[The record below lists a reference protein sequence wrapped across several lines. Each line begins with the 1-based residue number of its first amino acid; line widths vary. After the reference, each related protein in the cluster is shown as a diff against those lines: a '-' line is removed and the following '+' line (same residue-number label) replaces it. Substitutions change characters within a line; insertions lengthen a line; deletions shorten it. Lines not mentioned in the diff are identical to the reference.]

1 MWFLALHGRSW
12 TSLGSNK
19 RNEATMKTRQ
29 LVGLSILAGAALGGG
44 AVQTLHAQSKPP
56 VYFVA
61 EVAEIS
67 DPVGWSALGNRTT
80 AVAAQL
86 FKDFGGQYVARTDR
100 ITPLDGQAPKRLI
113 VVRFDSAEQAKGWYN
128 SPTQTKVNEIRQKT
142 TKSHAYLV
150 EGL

>member
-1 MWFLALHGRSW
+1 
-12 TSLGSNK
+12 
-19 RNEATMKTRQ
+19 MKTKQ
-29 LVGLSILAGAALGGG
+29 VVALSILAGAAVGGG
-44 AVQTLHAQSKPP
+44 AVQTLHAQANPP

-61 EVAEIS
+61 EVSDIT
-67 DPVGWSALGNRTT
+67 DPVGWSALGNRTN

-86 FKDFGGQYVARTDR
+86 FKDLGGQYIARTDH

-113 VVRFDSAEQAKGWYN
+113 VVRFDSAEHAQSWYN
-128 SPTQTKVNEIRQKT
+128 SPTQKKVNEIRQHT